1 MNIILGTYVIV
12 YLSLSLNKD
21 INFVI
26 RNNCNRK
33 IKNYYAKGDS
43 FQSLTLSSFVLQYE
57 RTVSFKKITTT
68 LIDPFKINLPCFF
81 FYILTQL
88 FLEKFRD

>member
-1 MNIILGTYVIV
+1 MITRL
-12 YLSLSLNKD
+12 
-21 INFVI
+21 
-26 RNNCNRK
+26 

-57 RTVSFKKITTT
+57 RMVSFKKITMVF
-68 LIDPFKINLPCFF
+68 DWSFQDKSSVFF
-81 FYILTQL
+81 FFFILTQL